1 MANAMSRTGRFL
13 GGLRL
18 GYTHLALV
26 TLAALW
32 LTPFFLNRIGQHDYG
47 LWLVG
52 TQVIAY
58 LMLLDFGLVALIPRE
73 TAYATGRAGS
83 VDDAAELPKLI
94 GETARLVLWQIP
106 VVALAAMILWLLMPA
121 EWDVLRGPLGWMM
134 LAFVAMFPLR
144 IFQAVLQGLQD
155 LSFVGGV
162 QICSWLVGTAITLG
176 LVVAG
181 LGLYSMAFGW
191 VAAQVISA
199 TLCWYRLQS
208 HFPNVLPIHLPTLS
222 WSTARGHLTQGFWV
236 SAAQVAQV
244 MLNGTDILII
254 GKLLGPAA
262 VVPYFCT
269 GKLIAVLANQPQVLV
284 QAAGP
289 ALSEMKVG
297 ESRRRLFQVC
307 TALSQA
313 MLMVSGAIVCLVLI
327 VNQGFVSWWVG
338 EEQYGGFLLSPLLLL
353 SMLLRHWN
361 TTAVYTIFCFG
372 YERRISLTTLLDGV
386 VTVVGSVIFV
396 WLFGPI
402 GAPIGSIL
410 GVCLV
415 SLPGNLSALARES
428 GASVVTFLRPLWP
441 LFWRLVILV
450 VGAGV
455 VARAWAPNTFITLAV
470 TAVSTVLIYSALM
483 LPVALQSHLGIYLRP
498 WMTPV
503 LVKLFGAP
511 LAKNVDA

>member
-1 MANAMSRTGRFL
+1 MTRTNRFVGGVGFGYAN
-13 GGLRL
+13 
-18 GYTHLALV
+18 LALV
-26 TLAALW
+26 TLGGLW
-32 LTPFFLNRIGQHDYG
+32 LIPFFLNRIGQHNYG

-58 LMLLDFGLVALIPRE
+58 LMLLDFGLVALLPRE

-106 VVALAAMILWLLMPA
+106 VVALATIILWFLMPA
-121 EWDVLRGPLGWMM
+121 GWDALRGPLGWMM

-162 QICSWLVGTAITLG
+162 QICSWLVGTAITVG
-176 LVVAG
+176 LVFSG

-199 TLCWYRLQS
+199 AICWYRFRS
-208 HFPNVLPIHLPTLS
+208 HFPNVLPIHPATLS
-222 WSTARGHLTQGFWV
+222 WSIARGYLARGFWV
-236 SAAQVAQV
+236 SVAQVAQV
-244 MLNGTDILII
+244 LLNGTDILII
-254 GKLLGPAA
+254 GKLFGPAA

-269 GKLIAVLANQPQVLV
+269 GKLIAFLANQPHVLM

-289 ALSEMKVG
+289 GLSEMKVG
-297 ESRRRLFQVC
+297 ESRQRLFHVC
-307 TALSQA
+307 SALSQA
-313 MLMVSGAIVCLVLI
+313 MLLVSGGIVCLVLT
-327 VNQGFVSWWVG
+327 VNQGFVGWWVG
-338 EEQYGGFLLSPLLLL
+338 VEQYGGYTLSVLLLL
-353 SMLLRHWN
+353 NMLLRHWN

-372 YERRISLTTLLDGV
+372 YERRISLTTLLDGL
-386 VTVVGSVIFV
+386 VTVSGSVILV
-396 WLFGPI
+396 WLLGPI
-402 GAPIGSIL
+402 GAPLGSIL

-428 GASVVTFLRPLWP
+428 GVSVVTFMRSLWP
-441 LFWRLVILV
+441 WFWRLVILV

-455 VARAWAPNTFITLAV
+455 VARAWAPNTFLALAV
-470 TAVSTVLIYSALM
+470 TAASTILIYSALM
-483 LPVALQSHLGIYLRP
+483 LPVALQSHLGVYLRP
-498 WMTPV
+498 WMTPI